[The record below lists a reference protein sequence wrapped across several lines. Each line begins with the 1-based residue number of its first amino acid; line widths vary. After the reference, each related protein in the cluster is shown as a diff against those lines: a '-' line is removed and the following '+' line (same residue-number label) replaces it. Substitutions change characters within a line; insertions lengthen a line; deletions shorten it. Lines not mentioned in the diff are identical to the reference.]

1 MGLLRAFHIFFSF
14 FFWSA
19 AGPTVLGTD
28 ADRGFLGGIYL
39 RRASEALL
47 CGTSTE
53 VREGKERGR
62 EGGKRQR
69 ALELPSQH
77 AN

>member
-1 MGLLRAFHIFFSF
+1 MVWYF

-19 AGPTVLGTD
+19 AGSTVLGTD

-39 RRASEALL
+39 RLKLPGEALL

-53 VREGKERGR
+53 VWEGKERGR
-62 EGGKRQR
+62 EG
-69 ALELPSQH
+69 S
-77 AN
+77 ANGP